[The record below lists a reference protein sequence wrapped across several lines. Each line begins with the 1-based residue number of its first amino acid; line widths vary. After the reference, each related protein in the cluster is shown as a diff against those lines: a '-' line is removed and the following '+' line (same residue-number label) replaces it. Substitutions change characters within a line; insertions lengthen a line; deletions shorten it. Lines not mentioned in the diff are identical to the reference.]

1 MIITE
6 PSVEVAGTDQLRRVL
21 DAVLLIG
28 SDLDLTA
35 TLQRITETAA
45 NLVGATQGSLCVLDE
60 SKTALVEVVTVGVAD
75 EAQGVIGELPSF
87 GSILGTL
94 IRDSNP
100 IRRPDLGTRARMPG
114 TPAKPSAVPSL
125 LAVPILIRG
134 EVLGSLS
141 LGEKIGALVFA
152 DLDEEIVIA
161 LAAGAGVAIENAR
174 LHARVA
180 ELAQSEDRDRIARD
194 LHDTVIQRLF
204 AVGLSL
210 QGSVRIATDPTVVT
224 RLESAVSEVDITVRE
239 IRTAIFELHPP
250 RLPGRSARQA
260 AIGICVE
267 AARTLGF
274 EPAVHFDGPVDA
286 AVGDGIAQHL
296 LAVQREALSNVA
308 RHAAARTVDL
318 TLETHGGTVSL
329 TIEDDGV
336 GLSEHDGRGDGLAN
350 METRALGLGGEFS
363 ITNRPG
369 GGTVFRWSVPSS

>member
-1 MIITE
+1 MITTE
-6 PSVEVAGTDQLRRVL
+6 HPVGVEGTDQLRRVL

-45 NLVGATQGSLCVLDE
+45 HLVGATQGTLRVLDQ
-60 SKTALVEVVTVGVAD
+60 SKTAVVEVVSVGDAD
-75 EAQGVIGELPSF
+75 EARGEVGELPSF
-87 GSILGTL
+87 SSILGTL
-94 IRDSNP
+94 IRNSNP
-100 IRRPDLGTRARMPG
+100 IRRPDLTAGASVTAM
-114 TPAKPSAVPSL
+114 AKPSL

-141 LGEKIGALVFA
+141 LVEKIGARAFA
-152 DLDEEIVIA
+152 DLDEEIVVA
-161 LAAGAGVAIENAR
+161 LAAGAAVAIENAR

-180 ELAQSEDRDRIARD
+180 ELAQLEDRDRIARD

-204 AVGLSL
+204 AVGLTL
-210 QGSVRIATDPTVVT
+210 QGSVRLSSDPTVVA
-224 RLESAVSEVDITVRE
+224 RLESAVDEVDTTVRE

-260 AIGICVE
+260 AIAVCVE

-286 AVGDGIAQHL
+286 AVGDGIAHHL

-308 RHAAARTVDL
+308 KHASAGTVDL

-329 TIEDDGV
+329 TVEDDGV
-336 GLSEHDGRGDGLAN
+336 GLGEHGCRGDGLAN
-350 METRALGLGGEFS
+350 METRARDLGGEFS
-363 ITNRPG
+363 IADRPG

>member
-1 MIITE
+1 MITAE
-6 PSVEVAGTDQLRRVL
+6 YSAAVAGTDQLRRVL

-45 NLVGATQGSLCVLDE
+45 KLVGATSGSLCVLDD
-60 SKTALVEVVTVGVAD
+60 SKTSLVEVVTVGVAD
-75 EAQGVIGELPSF
+75 SAQGAVGELPTS
-87 GSILGTL
+87 SSTLGTL
-94 IRDSNP
+94 ITNSNP
-100 IRRPDLGTRARMPG
+100 SRRPDLGAHAGRRAG
-114 TPAKPSAVPSL
+114 TAQPLARPSL

-141 LGEKIGALVFA
+141 LGGKIGPMPFA
-152 DLDEEIVIA
+152 DLDEEIVVA

-180 ELAQSEDRDRIARD
+180 ELAQLEDRDRIARD

-210 QGSVRIATDPTVVT
+210 QGSVRLSADPTVVT
-224 RLESAVSEVDITVRE
+224 RLESAVDEVDLTVRE

-250 RLPGRSARQA
+250 RLPGPSARQA
-260 AIGICVE
+260 AIAVCAE

-286 AVGDGIAQHL
+286 AVGDSIAEHL

-308 RHAAARTVDL
+308 KHASARTVDL

-329 TIEDDGV
+329 TIADDGIGV
-336 GLSEHDGRGDGLAN
+336 AEHDRRGDGLAN
-350 METRALGLGGEFS
+350 MQARALGLGGECS
-363 ITNRPG
+363 ITDRPG
-369 GGTVFRWSVPSS
+369 GGTVFWWSVPSS

>member
-1 MIITE
+1 MITTE
-6 PSVEVAGTDQLRRVL
+6 QSVGVQGTDQLRPVL

-28 SDLDLTA
+28 SDLDVTA

-45 NLVGATQGSLCVLDE
+45 QLVDAARGSLHVLDE
-60 SKTALVEVVTVGVAD
+60 SKTSLVEVVTVGVGDD
-75 EAQGVIGELPSF
+75 EPGTVGELPSSS
-87 GSILGTL
+87 SILGTL
-94 IRDSNP
+94 IKDSSP
-100 IRRPDLGTRARMPG
+100 IRRPDPRDPTGTAE
-114 TPAKPSAVPSL
+114 PSL

-141 LGEKIGALVFA
+141 LGEKIGAKAFA
-152 DLDEEIVIA
+152 DLDEEIVVA

-210 QGSVRIATDPTVVT
+210 QGSVRLSADQMVVA
-224 RLESAVSEVDITVRE
+224 RLESAIDEVDVTVRE

-250 RLPGRSARQA
+250 RHPGRSARQA
-260 AIGICVE
+260 AIAICVE
-267 AARTLGF
+267 AAPTLGF
-274 EPAVHFDGPVDA
+274 EPAIHFDGPVDA

-308 RHAAARTVDL
+308 KHASARTVDL
-318 TLETHGGTVSL
+318 TLETHGNTVSL

-336 GLSEHDGRGDGLAN
+336 GLGEHDHRGDGLAN
-350 METRALGLGGEFS
+350 MEARALELGGAFS
-363 ITNRPG
+363 IANRPG
-369 GGTVFRWSVPSS
+369 GGTVCRWSVPSS

>member
-1 MIITE
+1 MITAE
-6 PSVEVAGTDQLRRVL
+6 PSVGVPGTDQLRRVL

-45 NLVGATQGSLCVLDE
+45 LLVGATQGTLRVLDQ
-60 SKTALVEVVTVGVAD
+60 SKTVLVEVVTIGAAD
-75 EAQGVIGELPSF
+75 DAEGEVGELPSF
-87 GSILGTL
+87 SSILGTL
-94 IRDSNP
+94 LRHSNP
-100 IRRPDLGTRARMPG
+100 IRIPDPTGRAGMPG
-114 TPAKPSAVPSL
+114 GTAKPSL

-141 LGEKIGALVFA
+141 LREKNGATAFA
-152 DLDEEIVIA
+152 DLDEEIVVA
-161 LAAGAGVAIENAR
+161 LAAGAAVAIENAR

-180 ELAQSEDRDRIARD
+180 ELAQLEDRDRIARD

-210 QGSVRIATDPTVVT
+210 QGSVRLSLDPMVSA
-224 RLESAVSEVDITVRE
+224 RLDSAVDEVDITIRE

-250 RLPGRSARQA
+250 QLPGRSARQA
-260 AIGICVE
+260 AIAICVE

-286 AVGDGIAQHL
+286 AVGDGIAHHL

-308 RHAAARTVDL
+308 KHALARTVDL

-336 GLSEHDGRGDGLAN
+336 GLGDHDGRGDGLAN
-350 METRALGLGGEFS
+350 MDTRARELGGEFS
-363 ITNRPG
+363 IANRPG
-369 GGTVFRWSVPSS
+369 GGTVFRWSVPSG

>member
-1 MIITE
+1 MITTE
-6 PSVEVAGTDQLRRVL
+6 PSVGVAGTDQLRRVL

-45 NLVGATQGSLCVLDE
+45 HLVGAARGSLRVLDE
-60 SKTALVEVVTVGVAD
+60 SKTALVEVVTVGFAD
-75 EAQGVIGELPSF
+75 ETQGVIGELPSF
-87 GSILGTL
+87 SSILGTL
-94 IRDSNP
+94 VRDSNP
-100 IRRPDLGTRARMPG
+100 IRRPDLGTRAGRPG
-114 TPAKPSAVPSL
+114 DRAKPSAVPSL

-134 EVLGSLS
+134 EVLGGLS
-141 LGEKIGALVFA
+141 LGEKIGAEAFA
-152 DLDEEIVIA
+152 DLDEEIIVA

-180 ELAQSEDRDRIARD
+180 ELAQLEDRDRIARD

-210 QGSVRIATDPTVVT
+210 QGSVRLAADPMVVT
-224 RLESAVSEVDITVRE
+224 RLESAVDEVDITVRE
-239 IRTAIFELHPP
+239 IRTAIFELHPT

-260 AIGICVE
+260 AIAICVE

-308 RHAAARTVDL
+308 KHAAARRVDL
-318 TLETHGGTVSL
+318 TLETHDGTVSL

-336 GLSEHDGRGDGLAN
+336 GLGEHGRRGDGLAN
-350 METRALGLGGEFS
+350 MEARALGLGGEFS